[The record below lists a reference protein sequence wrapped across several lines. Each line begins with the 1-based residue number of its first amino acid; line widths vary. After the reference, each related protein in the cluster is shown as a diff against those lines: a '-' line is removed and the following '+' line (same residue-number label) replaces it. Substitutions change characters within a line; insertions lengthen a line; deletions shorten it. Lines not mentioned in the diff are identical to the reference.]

1 MALIEERKKER
12 ITSGSY
18 ERVLGNKKLGSLI
31 SMVHS
36 TSISNG
42 NELEKIILN
51 KCKKVVKDAKELNS
65 ILQKEFDDSWDVI
78 IVPKKVIKNSSIK
91 NSMEPDFLIIQKSS
105 ETLNIIELKDGWVF
119 DTKKVAGEYQQ
130 LINFQNEISKSISF
144 ITKIW
149 ICSFNNDSK
158 EEIFLGLKSKVPIKH
173 IMTGEEFCDLLNI
186 SKQEIQKERQRD
198 SEKNLNFFVTE
209 LLKID
214 DVRNRIIEE
223 LSK

>member
-18 ERVLGNKKLGSLI
+18 ERVFGNKELGSLI

-91 NSMEPDFLIIQKSS
+91 NSSIKNSSIKNSSIKNSMEPPRYHKHGLKFF
-105 ETLNIIELKDGWVF
+105 NIITGLFSEL
-119 DTKKVAGEYQQ
+119 YRRQ
-130 LINFQNEISKSISF
+130 SF
-144 ITKIW
+144 
-149 ICSFNNDSK
+149 
-158 EEIFLGLKSKVPIKH
+158 
-173 IMTGEEFCDLLNI
+173 
-186 SKQEIQKERQRD
+186 
-198 SEKNLNFFVTE
+198 
-209 LLKID
+209 
-214 DVRNRIIEE
+214 
-223 LSK
+223 